1 VFALLGISKGESKSM
16 DFFTVAAQGP
26 AELSEEHT
34 EQLIKK

>member
-1 VFALLGISKGESKSM
+1 M